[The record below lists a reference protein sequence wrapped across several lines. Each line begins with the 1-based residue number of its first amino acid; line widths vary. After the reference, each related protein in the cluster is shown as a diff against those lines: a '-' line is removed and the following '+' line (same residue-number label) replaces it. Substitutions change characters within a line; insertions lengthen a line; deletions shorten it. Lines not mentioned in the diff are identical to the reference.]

1 MQHFLL
7 GRWNPNRAIILV
19 GVSMR
24 RYGVW
29 GFSLSLGDDMYVID
43 AAGLAQPWF
52 GAESLVVGEWV
63 EREAEMRV

>member
-7 GRWNPNRAIILV
+7 GRWNPHRAIILV

-52 GAESLVVGEWV
+52 GAESLIGRKLV
-63 EREAEMRV
+63 ERKSRGY